1 MQNRVLALVVV
12 SLLVTISAYA
22 QPWQNG
28 ATTGDIYYNGGNV
41 GIGTATPGAKLH
53 VFGNASFSSGGVTVL
68 SVVGGTDGVVIVDGA
83 AASTAGIAL
92 RKAGSDSIYLMRPA
106 STDDFAILTG
116 VTERL
121 RLTSAGRLG
130 LGTSAPAAQLHVVS
144 STLVSQLNLSKS
156 GSTGVISTFVG
167 GADSMSIGFDASYA
181 SGWYAQHATAAF
193 LSKVAGKLKIQG
205 SGGNTAGTLAQSI
218 TELMTIDLATGRVA
232 IGTGSTSYRLEV
244 STLNDLATFPGT
256 PTTMIVS
263 DQNGISTSNAGSGIG
278 FVAKYTSGG
287 AQTVIGAIGAVKE
300 TTIDGNYAGA
310 LTFGSRANA
319 TSGQSMERMRI
330 TSSGNVGIG
339 TKTPIAKLHVAGDV
353 KVDGT
358 LTGATVI
365 GAVYQDV
372 AEWVPASE
380 DMTPGTVV
388 VLDPSVTNQVMPSH
402 RAYDLT
408 VAGVVSAQPGLILG
422 VGSSTKEQIAT
433 TGRVKV
439 KVDAT
444 RGAIAIGDILVTSD
458 TPGMA
463 MKSQPLDLGGIAI
476 HRPGTV
482 VGKALE
488 PLAAGEGEIL
498 VLLSLQ

>member
-1 MQNRVLALVVV
+1 MRNRVFASLVLSIVV
-12 SLLVTISAYA
+12 TMSAHA
-22 QPWQNG
+22 QWQNG
-28 ATTGDIYYNGGNV
+28 ATTGDIYYNDGSV
-41 GIGTATPGAKLH
+41 GIGTATPAAKLH
-53 VFGNASFSSGGVTVL
+53 VFGNAKISSAGQTQFSVI
-68 SVVGGTDGVVIVDGA
+68 GTTDAFLFLDGA
-83 AASTAGIAL
+83 ASSTSAIVF
-92 RKAGSDSIYLMRPA
+92 RKAGVDSIAFARPA
-106 STDDFAILTG
+106 GSDDFAISTAAI
-116 VTERL
+116 ERL
-121 RLTSAGRLG
+121 RLTSAGRVG
-130 LGTSAPAAQLHVVS
+130 IGTTAPASQLHVVS
-144 STLVSQLNLSKS
+144 SSAVSQLNLSKS

-167 GADSMSIGFDASYA
+167 AADSMSIGFDANYA
-181 SGWYAQHATAAF
+181 SGWYAQSATAGF
-193 LSKVAGKLKIQG
+193 ISKVSGKLKIQG
-205 SGGNTAGTLAQSI
+205 SAGNTAGTLAQSI

-232 IGTGSTSYRLEV
+232 IGTTSTAYRLEV
-244 STLNDLATFPGT
+244 STTNDLATFPGT

-263 DQNGISTSNAGSGIG
+263 DQNVFSTVNAGSGVG
-278 FVAKYTSGG
+278 FAAKYSSAG
-287 AQTVIGAIGAVKE
+287 AQTIIGAIGAVKE
-300 TTIDGNYAGA
+300 TTVDGNYAGA
-310 LTFGSRANA
+310 LTFGSRGAT
-319 TSGQSMERMRI
+319 TSGQAMERMRI
-330 TSSGNVGIG
+330 TSTGNVGIG
-339 TKTPIAKLHVAGDV
+339 TKTPLAKLHVAGDV

-422 VGSSTKEQIAT
+422 VGSATKEQIAT

-458 TPGMA
+458 KPGMA
-463 MKSQPLDLGGIAI
+463 MKSHPLDLGGVAI